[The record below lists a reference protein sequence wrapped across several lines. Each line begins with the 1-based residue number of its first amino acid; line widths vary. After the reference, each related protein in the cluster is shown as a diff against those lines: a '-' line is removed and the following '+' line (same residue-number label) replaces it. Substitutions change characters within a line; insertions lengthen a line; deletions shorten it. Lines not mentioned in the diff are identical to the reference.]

1 MLKNFKN
8 RLNPRKK
15 LNTSTTPVSPIS
27 RGAGRILLPYIVA
40 LKENFQKSYSSDIRL
55 ENQLFRVVQLEKLLL
70 VLTGG

>member
-1 MLKNFKN
+1 MGA
-8 RLNPRKK
+8 
-15 LNTSTTPVSPIS
+15 SATPASPIS
-27 RGAGRILLPYIVA
+27 GGTQAILLPYIVA